1 MNSGNVFLDK
11 LFGADVKICPKNEN
25 FLKYY

>member
-11 LFGADVKICPKNEN
+11 LYGADIKICPKNEN
-25 FLKYY
+25 FLEYY